1 MARKKAP
8 FDGNQAAAEVAHA
21 VNEVC
26 AIYPITPSSNLG
38 EICDYKS
45 SQGETNIWGTVPL
58 VSELQ
63 SEGGASGA
71 VHGALATGA
80 MTSTFTASQGLLLMI
95 PNMYKIAGE
104 LTPTTFYVTART
116 VAAHALSIFGD
127 HSDVMACRQTGWA
140 MLAGVNVQ
148 EAHDMALISQAAT
161 LHSRIPFLCFYDGF
175 RTSHEIQKIELLTKD
190 DMRSMIDDSLIRDF
204 RARSLTPDKPTIRGT
219 AQNPDVFFQG
229 REACNVYYD
238 KCAGIVQE
246 QMDKFAKMTGRQY
259 KLFDYYGAADAD
271 RVIIIMGSAADAA
284 EEMVDYLNAK
294 GEKVGVVV
302 VHLYRP
308 FSIKHF
314 MAVLPQTVKAFAVMD
329 RTKEPG
335 ALGEPMYE
343 DVRTAFGEA
352 MQGDKSLFGGKWP
365 TVIGGRYGLSCK
377 EFTPAMAKAVYDE
390 LKKDNPKN
398 HFTVGITDD
407 VSNTSIPYDTELDIE
422 ADDVSR
428 CLFYGL
434 GSDGTVGANKN
445 SIKIIADY
453 TDNYA
458 QGYFVYDSK
467 KAGAITTSHL
477 RFGPRP
483 IKSTYLIHSANFI
496 ACHQWSFLEKYDML
510 KDLKEGGVFLLNSI
524 YNKDEVWDKLPKEVQ
539 QRIIDKKAKFYVI
552 DAYEVAQKTGMGVM
566 INTIMQTCFFNI
578 ANVIPAEQA
587 ISYIKD
593 AIKKTY
599 SKKGD
604 AIVKKNNDAV
614 DQALAHLF
622 EVDYAGK
629 TANGQP
635 RPPIVS
641 ADAPQ
646 FVLDTLSKIMV
657 NEGESLPVSKLPID
671 GTFPTATT
679 QWEKRNIALQIP
691 VWESDLCIQCGKCSA
706 VCPHATIRM
715 KIYDADK
722 AKGAPA
728 TFKSVDAK
736 GKSVEG
742 KKFTLQIFP
751 EDCTGCGACVA
762 TCPVKDKANPERKA
776 INMHAQPPLR
786 EAERENA
793 KFFLN
798 LPDTP
803 DGLFPINSVKGSQL
817 RRPLF
822 EFSGAC
828 AGCGETPY
836 IKLVTQLFGDRM
848 LVANATGCSSIYGG
862 NLPTTP
868 YCQNNDGRGPAW
880 GNSLFEDN
888 AEFGFGM
895 RLAADKF
902 MTQAKEQLE
911 CMAKGGCLKDNAD
924 LVKALVSAEQ
934 NDQAG
939 IEEQRARVAELKKVL
954 DKCGSNEAK
963 NLAAIADY
971 LVKKSVWI
979 IGGDGW
985 AYDIGYGG
993 LDHVLASG
1001 KNVNILVLDTE
1012 VYSNTGGQASKSTPM
1027 GAVARFAE
1035 GGKATGKKDMG
1046 MIAMTYGNIYVAK
1059 VAMGANDAQV
1069 VKAVMEAESYDG
1081 PSIIIAYAN
1090 CIAHGIRGM
1099 ADGLGL
1105 GFAEQKKAVECGHFP
1120 LYRFDPRL
1128 LHEGKNPLQLDSKAP
1143 TMTYKDWA
1151 MGETRFS
1158 VLAKRDPEMAEKF
1171 AAQAAWEEN
1180 LRWKL
1185 YEQMSQMQVGQ

>member
-45 SQGETNIWGTVPL
+45 SQGETNIWGSVPV

-80 MTSTFTASQGLLLMI
+80 LTSTFTASQGLLLMI

-116 VAAHALSIFGD
+116 VASHALSIFGD

-140 MLAGVNVQ
+140 MMAGVNVQ
-148 EAHDMALISQAAT
+148 EAHDLALICQAST
-161 LHSRIPFLCFYDGF
+161 LHARIPFLSFYDGF
-175 RTSHEIQKIELLTKD
+175 RTSHEIQKIELLSKD
-190 DMRSMIDDSLIRDF
+190 DMRSMIDDDLVRQF

-219 AQNPDVFFQG
+219 AQNPDVFFQS
-229 REACNVYYD
+229 REACNPFYD
-238 KCAGIVQE
+238 KCADIVEE
-246 QMDKFAKMTGRQY
+246 QMNKFAKMTGRQY
-259 KLFDYYGAADAD
+259 KLFDYYGAPDAD
-271 RVIIIMGSAADAA
+271 RVMILMGSAADAA
-284 EEMVDYLNAK
+284 QEMVDYLVKK
-294 GEKVGVVV
+294 GEKVGVII

-314 MAVLPQTVKAFAVMD
+314 MAALPKSVQAFAVLD

-335 ALGEPMYE
+335 ALGEPLYE
-343 DVRTAFGEA
+343 DIRTAFGEA
-352 MQGDKSLFGGKWP
+352 MQADKSLFGGKWP

-377 EFTPAMAKAVYDE
+377 EFTPAMAKAVFDE
-390 LKKDNPKN
+390 LKKDAPKN

-407 VSNTSIPYDTELDIE
+407 VTNSSIPYDTELDIE

-524 YNKDEVWDKLPKEVQ
+524 YNKDEVWDKLPREVQ

-552 DAYEVAQKTGMGVM
+552 DAYEVAEKTGMGVM

-587 ISYIKD
+587 IGYIKD

-622 EVDYAGK
+622 QVDYTGK
-629 TANGQP
+629 TANGKP
-635 RPPIVS
+635 RPPIV
-641 ADAPQ
+641 ADEAPQ
-646 FVLDTLSKIMV
+646 FVLDTLSKIMI

-691 VWESDLCIQCGKCSA
+691 VWDENLCIQCGKCSA

-728 TFKSVDAK
+728 AFKSVDAK

-742 KKFTLQIFP
+742 KKFTLQVFP

-762 TCPVKDKANPERKA
+762 TCPAKSKENPEHKA

-786 EAERENA
+786 EQERANA
-793 KFFLN
+793 KFFLS

-880 GNSLFEDN
+880 ANSLFEDN

-902 MTQAKEQLE
+902 MAQGKEMLE
-911 CMAKGGCLKDNAD
+911 CMAKDGCLKDNAD
-924 LVKALVSAEQ
+924 LVKAIVSAEQ
-934 NDQAG
+934 KDQAG
-939 IEEQRARVAELKKVL
+939 IDEQRGRVDELKKIL

-963 NLAAIADY
+963 NLLAIADY

-993 LDHVLASG
+993 LDHVLAAG
-1001 KNVNILVLDTE
+1001 KNVNVLVLDTE

-1027 GAVARFAE
+1027 GAIARFAE
-1035 GGKATGKKDMG
+1035 GGKVTGKKDMG

-1069 VKAVMEAESYDG
+1069 VKAIMEAEAYDG

-1105 GFAEQKKAVECGHFP
+1105 GFAEQKKAVESGHFP

-1128 LHEGKNPLQLDSKAP
+1128 IADGKNPLQLDSKAP
-1143 TMTYKDWA
+1143 TIAYKDWA

-1158 VLAKRDPEMAEKF
+1158 ALAKRDPEMAEKF
-1171 AAQAAWEEN
+1171 AAQAAWEES
-1180 LRWKL
+1180 LRWKI
-1185 YEQMSQMQVGQ
+1185 YEQMSQMQFSK

>member
-1 MARKKAP
+1 MARKTAP

-45 SQGETNIWGTVPL
+45 SLGETNIWGTVPS
-58 VSELQ
+58 VTELQ
-63 SEGGASGA
+63 SEGGAAGA
-71 VHGALATGA
+71 VHGSLATGA

-140 MLAGVNVQ
+140 MMAGTNVQ
-148 EAHDMALISQAAT
+148 EAHDLALVCQAAT
-161 LHSRIPFLCFYDGF
+161 LRSRIPFVSFYDGF
-175 RTSHEIQKIELLTKD
+175 RTSHEIQKIELLSKD
-190 DMRSMIDDSLIRDF
+190 DMRSMIDDKLVREF
-204 RARSLTPDKPTIRGT
+204 RARSLTPDNPSIRGT
-219 AQNPDVFFQG
+219 AQNPDVFFQA
-229 REACNVYYD
+229 REACNGFYD
-238 KCAGIVQE
+238 ACPGIVE
-246 QMDKFAKMTGRQY
+246 EEMNKFAKLTGRQY

-271 RVIIIMGSAADAA
+271 RVMILMGSAADAA
-284 EEMVDYLNAK
+284 QEMVDYLNSK
-294 GEKVGVVV
+294 GEKVGVIVI
-302 VHLYRP
+302 HLYRP

-314 MAVLPQTVKAFAVMD
+314 IAAFPKTVKAVAVLD

-335 ALGEPMYE
+335 SLGEPLYE

-352 MQGDKSLFGGKWP
+352 MQDDKSLFGGNWP
-365 TVIGGRYGLSCK
+365 HVIGGRYGLSCK
-377 EFTPAMAKAVYDE
+377 EFTPAMAKAVFDE
-390 LKKDNPKN
+390 LKKPDAKN

-407 VSNTSIPYDTELDIE
+407 VSHTSLDYDKNLDIE
-422 ADDVSR
+422 ADDVRR

-445 SIKIIADY
+445 SIKIIADH

-524 YNKDEVWDKLPKEVQ
+524 YSKDEVWDKLPREVQ
-539 QRIIDKKAKFYVI
+539 QRILDKKAKFYVI
-552 DAYEVAQKTGMGVM
+552 DAYEVAQKAGMGGR
-566 INTIMQTCFFNI
+566 INTIMQTCFFKI
-578 ANVIPAEQA
+578 ADVIPADKA
-587 ISYIKD
+587 IEYIKT

-599 SKKGD
+599 SKAGD
-604 AIVKKNNDAV
+604 AVVERNNAAV
-614 DQALAHLF
+614 DQALAHLY

-629 TANGQP
+629 TANGTP
-635 RPPIVS
+635 MPPIVS
-641 ADAPQ
+641 DEAPQ
-646 FVLDTLSKIMV
+646 FVIDTLSKIMV
-657 NEGESLPVSKLPID
+657 NEGDDLPVSKLPID
-671 GTFPTATT
+671 GTFPSGTT

-691 VWESDLCIQCGKCSA
+691 VWEPDLCIQCGKCSA

-715 KIYDADK
+715 KIYDGKDA
-722 AKGAPA
+722 AGAPA
-728 TFKSVDAK
+728 SFKSADAR

-742 KKFTLQIFP
+742 KKFTLQVFP

-762 TCPVKDKANPERKA
+762 TCPAKDKANPERKA
-776 INMHAQPPLR
+776 INMAPQPPLR
-786 EAERENA
+786 DVERENV
-793 KFFLN
+793 KFFEKI
-798 LPDTP
+798 DYTE
-803 DGLFPINSVKGSQL
+803 DGLFPLNTIKGSQL

-836 IKLVTQLFGDRM
+836 LKLASQLFGDRM
-848 LVANATGCSSIYGG
+848 LCANATGCSSIYGG

-868 YCQNNDGRGPAW
+868 WAKNCDGRGPAW
-880 GNSLFEDN
+880 ANSLFEDN

-902 MTQAKEQLE
+902 MGQAKEAITK
-911 CMAKGGCLKDNAD
+911 MADGGSLKDKAQ
-924 LVKALVSAEQ
+924 LVKDICEAKQVTQEDVDA
-934 NDQAG
+934 
-939 IEEQRARVAELKKVL
+939 QRARVAELVEALKK
-954 DKCGSNEAK
+954 DGSNEAE
-963 NLAAIADY
+963 NVIAIADY

-1001 KNVNILVLDTE
+1001 KNVNVLVLDTE
-1012 VYSNTGGQASKSTPM
+1012 VYSNTGGQASKSTPL

-1035 GGKATGKKDMG
+1035 GGKATGKKDLA
-1046 MIAMTYGNIYVAK
+1046 MISMTYGNIYVAK

-1069 VKAVMEAESYDG
+1069 VKAFMEAEAYDG
-1081 PSIIIAYAN
+1081 PSLIIAYSH

-1099 ADGLGL
+1099 ADGMGL
-1105 GFAEQKKAVECGHFP
+1105 GFAEQKKAVESGHFP
-1120 LYRFDPRL
+1120 LFRFNPDL
-1128 LHEGKNPLQLDSKAP
+1128 VQEGKNPLQLDSKAP
-1143 TMTYKDWA
+1143 TMAYKDWA
-1151 MGETRFS
+1151 FGETRFQT
-1158 VLAKRDPEMAEKF
+1158 LAKRDPAIAEKF
-1171 AAQAAWEEN
+1171 ATQAAWEES
-1180 LRWKL
+1180 LRWKIYQQL
-1185 YEQMSQMQVGQ
+1185 AEMDFKN